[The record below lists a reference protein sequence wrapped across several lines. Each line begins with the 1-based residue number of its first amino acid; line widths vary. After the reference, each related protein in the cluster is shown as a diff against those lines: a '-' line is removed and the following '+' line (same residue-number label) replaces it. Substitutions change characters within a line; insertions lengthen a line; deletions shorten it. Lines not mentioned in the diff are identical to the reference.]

1 MTPFQLSS
9 RPAQQ
14 SSFFILPNIV
24 PLLTF
29 DLAIIKRSNP
39 AYLIG
44 VDEAGRGP
52 LAGPVT
58 AAAAFIPPPA
68 YQLLKEVNDS
78 KQLSEKKRIVLLARM
93 RAAGVVFGFGFASPR
108 EIDELNI
115 LEATFKAMA
124 RAANRLLEGLC
135 ACPTEAL
142 VLVDGPHR
150 IRNLSLRQEAIVGG
164 DGKSL
169 SIAAASIFAKVMRDR
184 WMTGLDRLRPGYG
197 FAVHKGYGTR
207 AHMAALTALG
217 PCPEHRRSFAPVR
230 NALQERRP
238 VCER

>member
-1 MTPFQLSS
+1 MFPCFLSFILQPLS
-9 RPAQQ
+9 
-14 SSFFILPNIV
+14 FILPKIV
-24 PLLTF
+24 PLLKF
-29 DLAIIKRSNP
+29 DLAIIKRSGP

-58 AAAAFIPPPA
+58 AAAAFIPPSA
-68 YQLLKEVNDS
+68 YPFLTEVNDS
-78 KQLSEKKRIVLLARM
+78 KQLSEKKRVVLLARM
-93 RAAGVVFGFGFASPR
+93 RAAGVRFGFGFAAPR

-115 LEATFKAMA
+115 LGATFKAMA
-124 RAANRLLEGLC
+124 LAATRLLEGLG
-135 ACPTEAL
+135 AGPREAL

-150 IRNLSLRQEAIVGG
+150 IKNLSLRQEAIVGG

-169 SIAAASIFAKVMRDR
+169 SIAAASIFAKVVRDR
-184 WMTGLDRLRPGYG
+184 WMAELDRRLPGYG

-230 NALQERRP
+230 NAQKAGACL
-238 VCER
+238 